1 MLSMP
6 YMFYTDSTLTGN
18 GSDSLNESWAD
29 RKAND
34 ERNHRYRRR
43 SSRIFR
49 INDRLVLSLI
59 PLTEAEAEHI
69 GQSIIDATPEAGQL
83 TQQLSTIQKSFNH
96 LTDQIGHTD
105 RDIARALRMLD
116 DKVNLLAQNVQ
127 LLHTPLNPET
137 ANEVNLSAGGL
148 ALMTD
153 TVFQARSPLEIRMQ
167 LLPGGLHIRAIAKVI
182 GCDQMI
188 ESTEG
193 KSFYLRVAF
202 THMSETDR
210 NILVKH
216 TLNRQAEEL
225 RNSKQ
230 A

>member
-1 MLSMP
+1 MND
-6 YMFYTDSTLTGN
+6 TTATG
-18 GSDSLNESWAD
+18 AD
-29 RKAND
+29 RRAF
-34 ERNHRYRRR
+34 
-43 SSRIFR
+43 FR
-49 INDRLVLSLI
+49 INDRLILSLM
-59 PLTEAEAEHI
+59 PLSDAEAEQI
-69 GQSIIDATPEAGQL
+69 GQQIIDATPEAGQL
-83 TQQLSTIQKSFNH
+83 TQQLSTLQKSFNH

-148 ALMTD
+148 AVMTD
-153 TVFQARSPLEIRMQ
+153 VAFQSRSALEARMQ
-167 LLPGGLHIRAIAKVI
+167 LLPGGLHIRAVAKVI
-182 GCDQMI
+182 ACEQML
-188 ESTEG
+188 ESTNG

-225 RNSKQ
+225 RNAKQ
-230 A
+230 V

>member
-1 MLSMP
+1 
-6 YMFYTDSTLTGN
+6 
-18 GSDSLNESWAD
+18 
-29 RKAND
+29 
-34 ERNHRYRRR
+34 
-43 SSRIFR
+43 
-49 INDRLVLSLI
+49 
-59 PLTEAEAEHI
+59 
-69 GQSIIDATPEAGQL
+69 
-83 TQQLSTIQKSFNH
+83 
-96 LTDQIGHTD
+96 
-105 RDIARALRMLD
+105 
-116 DKVNLLAQNVQ
+116 
-127 LLHTPLNPET
+127 
-137 ANEVNLSAGGL
+137 
-148 ALMTD
+148 MTD
-153 TVFQARSPLEIRMQ
+153 TVFEARSPLEIRMQ

-188 ESTEG
+188 ESTGG

>member
-1 MLSMP
+1 MND
-6 YMFYTDSTLTGN
+6 TTATG
-18 GSDSLNESWAD
+18 AD
-29 RKAND
+29 RRAF
-34 ERNHRYRRR
+34 
-43 SSRIFR
+43 FR
-49 INDRLVLSLI
+49 INDRLILSLM
-59 PLTEAEAEHI
+59 PLSDAEAQQI
-69 GQSIIDATPEAGQL
+69 GQQIIDATPEAGQL
-83 TQQLSTIQKSFNH
+83 TQQLSTLQKSFNH

-148 ALMTD
+148 AVMTD
-153 TVFQARSPLEIRMQ
+153 AAFQPRSALEARMQ
-167 LLPGGLHIRAIAKVI
+167 LLPGGLHIRAVAKVI
-182 GCDQMI
+182 ACEQML
-188 ESTEG
+188 ESTNG

-225 RNSKQ
+225 RNAKQ
-230 A
+230 V

>member
-1 MLSMP
+1 MMNE
-6 YMFYTDSTLTGN
+6 TTATG
-18 GSDSLNESWAD
+18 AD
-29 RKAND
+29 RRAF
-34 ERNHRYRRR
+34 
-43 SSRIFR
+43 FR
-49 INDRLVLSLI
+49 INDRLVLSII

-96 LTDQIGHTD
+96 LTDQIGHSD

-153 TVFQARSPLEIRMQ
+153 TVFEARSPLEIRMQ

-188 ESTEG
+188 ESTGG

>member
-1 MLSMP
+1 MND
-6 YMFYTDSTLTGN
+6 TTATG
-18 GSDSLNESWAD
+18 AD
-29 RKAND
+29 RRAF
-34 ERNHRYRRR
+34 
-43 SSRIFR
+43 FR
-49 INDRLVLSLI
+49 INDRLILSLM
-59 PLTEAEAEHI
+59 PLSDAEAQQI
-69 GQSIIDATPEAGQL
+69 GQQIIDATPEAGQL
-83 TQQLSTIQKSFNH
+83 TQQLSTLQKSFNH

-148 ALMTD
+148 AVMTD
-153 TVFQARSPLEIRMQ
+153 VAFQPRSALEARMQ
-167 LLPGGLHIRAIAKVI
+167 LLPGGLHIRAVAKVI
-182 GCDQMI
+182 ACEQML
-188 ESTEG
+188 ESTNG

-225 RNSKQ
+225 RNAKQ
-230 A
+230 V

>member
-1 MLSMP
+1 MND
-6 YMFYTDSTLTGN
+6 TTATG
-18 GSDSLNESWAD
+18 AD
-29 RKAND
+29 RRAF
-34 ERNHRYRRR
+34 
-43 SSRIFR
+43 FR
-49 INDRLVLSLI
+49 INDRLILSLM
-59 PLTEAEAEHI
+59 PLSDAEAEQI
-69 GQSIIDATPEAGQL
+69 GQQIIDATPEAGQL
-83 TQQLSTIQKSFNH
+83 TQQLSTLQKSFNH

-148 ALMTD
+148 AVMTD
-153 TVFQARSPLEIRMQ
+153 VAFQPRSALEARMQ
-167 LLPGGLHIRAIAKVI
+167 LLPGGLHIRAVAKVI
-182 GCDQMI
+182 ACEQML
-188 ESTEG
+188 ESTNG

-225 RNSKQ
+225 RNAKQ
-230 A
+230 V

>member
-1 MLSMP
+1 MND
-6 YMFYTDSTLTGN
+6 TTTTG
-18 GSDSLNESWAD
+18 AD
-29 RKAND
+29 RRAF
-34 ERNHRYRRR
+34 
-43 SSRIFR
+43 FR
-49 INDRLVLSLI
+49 INDRLVMSVV
-59 PLTEAEAEHI
+59 PLTTAEAEQI
-69 GQSIIDATPEAGQL
+69 GQAIIDATPESGQL
-83 TQQLSTIQKSFNH
+83 TQQMSSIQKSFNH
-96 LTDQIGHTD
+96 LTDQIGHTN

-116 DKVNLLAQNVQ
+116 EKVNLLAQNVQ
-127 LLHTPLNPET
+127 LLHTPLNAEA

-153 TVFQARSPLEIRMQ
+153 SVFQPRSAMEVRMQ

-182 GCDQMI
+182 ACDQLI
-188 ESTEG
+188 ESSQG
-193 KSFYLRVAF
+193 KSFYLRMAF

-230 A
+230 V